1 MLNEKANNPMNKFN
15 QYLKHRGHLER
26 IYLSKSLINNKCPK
40 IPSFIKKGLINK
52 GIENEKKFRIKND
65 NNVMYK
71 KLIYVVNSKSKYN
84 HLLNIPSKCPAFER
98 KDKIQIKRFKN
109 IIKENNLFYKILKRS
124 RSTYDNIK
132 IEEDYMNSRY
142 YKNNICKNNSMSN
155 PNINFVN
162 YRQFSINL
170 KNILKDKIFNRT
182 INYSDCKKNKSINQ
196 KYRIISSGIGSK
208 RQSSIGY

>member
-15 QYLKHRGHLER
+15 QYLKHKGHLER
-26 IYLSKSLINNKCPK
+26 IYLSKSIINNKCPK